1 MGIFIVCISIIR
13 PMSRFVYTNF
23 IISLVIKIFNFNGI
37 LNMVHLAMLV
47 IFHVNIITYQNF
59 NLPQNY
65 CIFARK
71 KSFFEMKNF
80 KLITWYPNK
89 VQIM

>member
-1 MGIFIVCISIIR
+1 
-13 PMSRFVYTNF
+13 
-23 IISLVIKIFNFNGI
+23 
-37 LNMVHLAMLV
+37 MVHLAMLV
-47 IFHVNIITYQNF
+47 IFHVNIITYQIF

-80 KLITWYPNK
+80 KLIAWYPNK
-89 VQIM
+89 VQIMWNDMVQYTFNFHGD

>member
-1 MGIFIVCISIIR
+1 
-13 PMSRFVYTNF
+13 
-23 IISLVIKIFNFNGI
+23 
-37 LNMVHLAMLV
+37 MVHLAMLV

-89 VQIM
+89 VQIMWNDMVQYTFNFHGD